1 MYINFEQL
9 KGVISPINVILL
21 QACRQQKSESVEWLL
36 EMYKEDVSD
45 LIVMNLIGEIKGSK
59 KDSMYS
65 KLRTTKAGDQLL
77 DKLQTYKASEQDFLM
92 FEYIS
97 KKYLESEDT
106 DRKVGSKTKVVE
118 YISWFLKDTQ
128 FNHYQLY
135 YLIFHFIDNQNYT
148 KVLEY
153 VFFND
158 NQYRYQKPQLKNS
171 PLYIWYENHKE
182 EIESIW
188 RNSKQCDYE

>member
-1 MYINFEQL
+1 MYINFKQL
-9 KGVISPINVILL
+9 KGIISPIGVLIL
-21 QACRQQKSESVEWLL
+21 QACKQQKSENNDWLL

-59 KDSMYS
+59 KESGLS

-77 DKLQTYKASEQDFLM
+77 DKLQTYKASEQDFKM

-97 KKYLESEDT
+97 AKYLDSEDT

-118 YISWFLKDTQ
+118 YISWFLKETQ

-148 KVLEY
+148 KILEY

-171 PLYIWYENHKE
+171 PLYIWYENHQL
-182 EIESIW
+182 EIEGIW
-188 RNSKQCDYE
+188 RVNKQCNFE